1 MGCGTS
7 KLKGDSFEGVNS
19 TVCAPPP
26 RVEPQNSTPSIGE
39 TFPSGGTHSF
49 RAVLH
54 ADKEKLSSSRAASS
68 PSPSP
73 PANSSNPP
81 QREGLRNGSNMLS
94 TLREQWKNRKGVPE
108 PRDPVTGRGLH
119 TGLTIE
125 ELKQH
130 VGNTRPAGSPESA
143 ANYIPT

>member
-26 RVEPQNSTPSIGE
+26 RVEPQNFTPSIGE

-54 ADKEKLSSSRAASS
+54 ADKEKLSSSKAASS
-68 PSPSP
+68 LSPSP

-81 QREGLRNGSNMLS
+81 RREGLCNGSNMLS

-119 TGLTIE
+119 TGLTLE

-130 VGNTRPAGSPESA
+130 MGNTRPVGSPESA